1 MTDAVVAELKSAAEW
16 FSKHGRNTNTAII
29 GIVNRAIEVINNQ
42 KSEIDILIRKKEAL
56 KDEIAELQAENER
69 LRKMECLVKE
79 MVGKKGGID
88 NA

>member
-1 MTDAVVAELKSAAEW
+1 MANEVVAELKSAVEW

-29 GIVNRAIEVINNQ
+29 GICNRAIEVINNQ

-69 LRKMECLVKE
+69 LRKMELLVKE
-79 MVGKKGGID
+79 MVGKNGG
-88 NA
+88 AE

>member
-1 MTDAVVAELKSAAEW
+1 MTNAVVAELKSAVEW

-29 GIVNRAIEVINNQ
+29 GICNRAIEVINNQ

-56 KDEIAELQAENER
+56 KDEIAELQTENDR

-79 MVGKKGGID
+79 MVGKKGGGEE
-88 NA
+88 